1 MHSWLRCYLYFVFLI
16 VISGNSLADTPTQ
29 QVIQLGGY
37 PYPVVC
43 SHPSDLNYCF
53 DSTKANAEQK
63 ACDYALAVES
73 ANYQGLRTYESSAT
87 VEIQS
92 NGVRRCLFKY
102 KVESSTT
109 LRTSN
114 ASLSQKNGM
123 CPLRDSPPPRQV
135 LVVRQGRWFPQELPS
150 ERCFDSCK
158 YSNGQSFTYKH
169 LVYTNGVM
177 TEFKE
182 STSSRLK
189 SVQEF
194 CTHEPEPVRNNEGE
208 VTYESS
214 CEDAVFSQICDF
226 INWFRND
233 AEMPEAP
240 QVENKNLDLGYL
252 KTDHVNIE
260 HNADNV
266 CFDPIEF
273 NLPLHWL
280 NTQVKQEISFDQMC
294 SKIVAMGNIWRAL
307 YLIAAAYIIFGGRK

>member
-1 MHSWLRCYLYFVFLI
+1 MRSWLRCYLYFVFLI

-29 QVIQLGGY
+29 QVINLGGY

-53 DSTKANAEQK
+53 DSTKPNAEQK

-73 ANYQGLRTYESSAT
+73 ANYQGTRTYESPAT
-87 VEIQS
+87 TETLS
-92 NGVRRCLFKY
+92 NGVKRCSFKY
-102 KVESSTT
+102 KIQDSST
-109 LRTSN
+109 LRSSY
-114 ASLSQKNGM
+114 AALSQKNGI
-123 CPLRDSPPPRQV
+123 CPARDNPPPRQV
-135 LVVRQGRWFPQELPS
+135 LVVRQGRWWPQELPS

-158 YSNGQSFTYKH
+158 YSNGQSFDYKH

-182 STSSRLK
+182 SSSSRLK
-189 SVQEF
+189 SQQEF
-194 CTHEPEPVRNNEGE
+194 CTHEPEPIRGNDGE
-208 VTYESS
+208 VTYESN

-240 QVENKNLDLGYL
+240 QVENKNLDLGHL
-252 KTDHVNIE
+252 KTDHILIE
-260 HNADNV
+260 HNAENI
-266 CFDPIEF
+266 CFEPVEF
-273 NLPLHWL
+273 NMFLPW
-280 NTQVKQEISFDQMC
+280 NRAEVKQEVSFSQMC
-294 SKIVAMGNIWRAL
+294 SKIQSFGNLWRAL